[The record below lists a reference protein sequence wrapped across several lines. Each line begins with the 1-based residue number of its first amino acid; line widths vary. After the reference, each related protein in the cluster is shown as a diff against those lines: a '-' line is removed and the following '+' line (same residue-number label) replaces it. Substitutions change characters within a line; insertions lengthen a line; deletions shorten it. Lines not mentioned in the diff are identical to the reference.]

1 MIVYLL
7 VSQESWAITKM
18 HPENF
23 RESLSMPA
31 AIFCEIL
38 NGLFFWLMLWIYVQN
53 LKFVALPVPEISRG
67 TQKLG
72 RPSIR
77 PCSLFTK
84 MFNGLLFGWTLW
96 MLLTNLKFVVSSVP
110 EIIAIG
116 VSDGVAN
123 PQSWGRGGRRES
135 GIVPFERG
143 LVSSYMP
150 SIVTLPR
157 DAL

>member
-1 MIVYLL
+1 
-7 VSQESWAITKM
+7 
-18 HPENF
+18 
-23 RESLSMPA
+23 
-31 AIFCEIL
+31 
-38 NGLFFWLMLWIYVQN
+38 
-53 LKFVALPVPEISRG
+53 
-67 TQKLG
+67 
-72 RPSIR
+72 
-77 PCSLFTK
+77 
-84 MFNGLLFGWTLW
+84 